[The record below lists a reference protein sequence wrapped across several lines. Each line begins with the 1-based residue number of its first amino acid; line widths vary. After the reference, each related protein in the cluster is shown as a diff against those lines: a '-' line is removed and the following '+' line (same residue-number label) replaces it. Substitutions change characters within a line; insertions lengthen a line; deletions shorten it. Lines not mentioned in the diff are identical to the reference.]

1 MSENAWSAADLREMI
16 RKRYPAPEW
25 VTLFEVA
32 NGTGASQSR
41 WADAV
46 AMNLWP
52 SRGMAVHGFEIK
64 VSRTDWQKELSQPEK
79 ANDVAR
85 FCDFWWL
92 AAPEAIVKSGE
103 LPLGW
108 GHLAP
113 ENDKLKVVA
122 NAAQM
127 KPEPLT
133 RHFVGALLRNQSGAN
148 EADIERRARVRVAA
162 LRAEDERRIKQEI
175 EHRTYANADAV
186 KFLDELAAELGLD
199 TDGVRSWSRN
209 DETMAALRLVAK
221 TNLKNMS
228 WLLSSAR
235 TAAEHLLKA
244 LDGIDPIKEKPKRGR
259 AP

>member
-1 MSENAWSAADLREMI
+1 MSENVWSAADLREMI

-25 VTLFEVA
+25 ATLFEVA
-32 NGTGASQSR
+32 NGTGAGQSR

-52 SRGMAVHGFEIK
+52 SRGMAVHGFEVK
-64 VSRTDWQKELSQPEK
+64 VSRTDWRKELSQPEK
-79 ANDVAR
+79 ANEVAR

-92 AAPEAIVKSGE
+92 VAPEAIVKSGE

-148 EADIERRARVRVAA
+148 EADIERRARVQVAA
-162 LRAEDERRIKQEI
+162 ARRATLLAFLGELGEDDVALFTLHSVI
-175 EHRTYANADAV
+175 HNAPPGEQASAA
-186 KFLDELAAELGLD
+186 LAALKEM
-199 TDGVRSWSRN
+199 V
-209 DETMAALRLVAK
+209 DE
-221 TNLKNMS
+221 
-228 WLLSSAR
+228 
-235 TAAEHLLKA
+235 
-244 LDGIDPIKEKPKRGR
+244 
-259 AP
+259 